1 MDVFLIFWRCDSGVF
16 SKGYY
21 FSYLKGWSKF
31 GTIVPPNSPTGP
43 WTRRKLF
50 PTFYLGWVAW
60 DLFKFYS
67 SILFIKSAL
76 GWKSSL
82 LTSGFPHLVPVPLLD
97 IVLEQYTMRKSAR
110 LWSQSLIRSKMALPR
125 GCQHYLA
132 DNVPYDPGEILMDWT
147 GWCCH
152 FQFAEPS
159 DSVPNN

>member
-1 MDVFLIFWRCDSGVF
+1 MGLESSSKWYHFSLMKDWSRICTVFPL
-16 SKGYY
+16 
-21 FSYLKGWSKF
+21 
-31 GTIVPPNSPTGP
+31 NSCSGP

-50 PTFYLGWVAW
+50 PTFYLCCVAW
-60 DLFKFYS
+60 DLFKFCSY
-67 SILFIKSAL
+67 ILFIKSAL

-82 LTSGFPHLVPVPLLD
+82 LTSGFPYILPVPLLD
-97 IVLEQYTMRKSAR
+97 NVMERCMLRKSAH
-110 LWSQSLIRSKMALPR
+110 LQSQSLIRSKMALPQ

-132 DNVPYDPGEILMDWT
+132 DSVPYDPGEILMDRT